1 MVTLSGAGAA
11 AFMVFVGLFA
21 LLTVGLLAGLFIAVL
36 LINKKFEEFAK
47 KADPAVTKLTDT
59 LEQVQRV
66 TMTIGERADTILA
79 RGERMTDTV
88 SDNVEKTSYVVRNT
102 VTRPLIELSSLVSG
116 ISKGFSTW
124 GHNASHGGKTDH
136 GNNGRA

>member
-1 MVTLSGAGAA
+1 MVELSGAGLA

-21 LLTVGLLAGLFIAVL
+21 LLTVGMLAGIFIAVL

-59 LEQVQRV
+59 LDQVQRV
-66 TMTIGERADTILA
+66 TMTIGERADSILA

-88 SDNVEKTSYVVRNT
+88 SDNVEKTSYVVRNS
-102 VTRPLIELSSLVSG
+102 VTKPLIELSSLVNG

-124 GHNASHGGKTDH
+124 SQNATQGGKTDH
-136 GNNGRA
+136 SGNGRT